1 MTLKLWRLTKMKIKK
16 LGSNKMTL
24 SFPDKEILIS
34 YETPVACYYNN
45 GKCIRTKENHSK
57 TTQKQITQYFD
68 WVKDKSTIKKVDQ
81 SFLNNLLG
89 D

>member
-34 YETPVACYYNN
+34 YETPVACYYNK
-45 GKCIRTKENHSK
+45 GMCIRNKENHSK
-57 TTQKQITQYFD
+57 TTQKQIAQYFD

>member
-1 MTLKLWRLTKMKIKK
+1 MKIKK
-16 LGSNKMTL
+16 LGPNKMTL

-34 YETPVACYYNN
+34 YETAVACYYNN

-57 TTQKQITQYFD
+57 TTQKQIAQYFD

-89 D
+89 G

>member
-1 MTLKLWRLTKMKIKK
+1 MKIKK
-16 LGSNKMTL
+16 LGPNKMTL

-34 YETPVACYYNN
+34 YETAVACYYNN

>member
-1 MTLKLWRLTKMKIKK
+1 MKIKK

-34 YETPVACYYNN
+34 YETAVACYYNN

>member
-1 MTLKLWRLTKMKIKK
+1 MKIKK

-34 YETPVACYYNN
+34 YETAVACYYNN

-57 TTQKQITQYFD
+57 TTQKQIAQYFD

>member
-1 MTLKLWRLTKMKIKK
+1 MKIKK

-34 YETPVACYYNN
+34 YETAVACYYNN

-89 D
+89 G

>member
-1 MTLKLWRLTKMKIKK
+1 MKIKK

-24 SFPDKEILIS
+24 SFDKYEILVS

-45 GKCIRTKENHSK
+45 GKCIRTKENHSR

-89 D
+89 A

>member
-1 MTLKLWRLTKMKIKK
+1 MKIKK
-16 LGSNKMTL
+16 LGSNRMTL
-24 SFPDKEILIS
+24 CFPDKEILVS

-45 GKCIRTKENHSK
+45 GKCIRTKENHSR

-89 D
+89 A

>member
-1 MTLKLWRLTKMKIKK
+1 MKINPI
-16 LGSNKMTL
+16 GSNQT
-24 SFPDKEILIS
+24 ELIFDDGAKVLFS
-34 YETPVACYYNN
+34 YETPVAAYYNN
-45 GKCIRTKENHSK
+45 GECIRTKENHSK

-89 D
+89 A